1 MKYIIARVPKKKTLH
16 PEKCLTKHR
25 HFTSHPM
32 ATWWLKLD
40 SFPVISYKPSFSFVT
55 IFQGLG
61 QLNHYSGIP
70 LDSCMNSYESI
81 ILTYHFWMDPTCAAS
96 KRCAAKAPAPCCK
109 SLRAWNLE
117 FWDGRW
123 TFERIFHWFLEGFQE
138 DCGGYFGG
146 CLFQFP
152 MMLGDLWRIFEDL
165 DSSGLFLDHWNSCA
179 FSGCNFAIM
188 NSCVERKVNR
198 RSVPGSASV
207 SADRFIGSKA
217 LDPSLTRMR
226 TFSAR
231 RFGHLHRAKINGRK
245 KGLKE
250 CQRLTTEITRSPWSL
265 PIIPSSHL
273 SISGGQEVWAT
284 PRKYHFKG

>member
-1 MKYIIARVPKKKTLH
+1 MSNLSFVRSPCPSMMSSWSCESCQQKPERNCAVIETKKPTCYRIFPFKTPCKKTSASSKSWSPWQADWNMKKFQGKRSSLFKYEIYHRQGPKKKTLH

-123 TFERIFHWFLEGFQE
+123 TFERIFHWFLEGF
-138 DCGGYFGG
+138 
-146 CLFQFP
+146 
-152 MMLGDLWRIFEDL
+152 
-165 DSSGLFLDHWNSCA
+165 
-179 FSGCNFAIM
+179 
-188 NSCVERKVNR
+188 
-198 RSVPGSASV
+198 
-207 SADRFIGSKA
+207 
-217 LDPSLTRMR
+217 
-226 TFSAR
+226 
-231 RFGHLHRAKINGRK
+231 
-245 KGLKE
+245 
-250 CQRLTTEITRSPWSL
+250 
-265 PIIPSSHL
+265 
-273 SISGGQEVWAT
+273 
-284 PRKYHFKG
+284 

>member
-1 MKYIIARVPKKKTLH
+1 
-16 PEKCLTKHR
+16 
-25 HFTSHPM
+25 
-32 ATWWLKLD
+32 
-40 SFPVISYKPSFSFVT
+40 
-55 IFQGLG
+55 
-61 QLNHYSGIP
+61 
-70 LDSCMNSYESI
+70 
-81 ILTYHFWMDPTCAAS
+81 
-96 KRCAAKAPAPCCK
+96 
-109 SLRAWNLE
+109 
-117 FWDGRW
+117 
-123 TFERIFHWFLEGFQE
+123 
-138 DCGGYFGG
+138 
-146 CLFQFP
+146 
-152 MMLGDLWRIFEDL
+152 MMLGDLWRIFEDS

-265 PIIPSSHL
+265 PIFPSSHL
-273 SISGGQEVWAT
+273 PISPFRVVKKFEPHPENTTSKG
-284 PRKYHFKG
+284 RKSSGPISESDTNHGEGRTVLPAQLQRPHGAESSLG